1 MMTGAEIRSVREALK
16 LSQSQFAMLLG
27 VHAVTVSRWET
38 GAQSPTPYQVGL
50 IQEFSKA
57 AKRKQAVNNIA
68 AVLVTAGAIAGLFF
82 LLKWALAQ
90 DDQDEEVNNAPE
102 EQQRGPGRVRGSG
115 SEKVPRGG

>member
-1 MMTGAEIRSVREALK
+1 MTGAEIRSVREALK

-38 GAQSPTPYQVGL
+38 GAQSPTPYQTGL

-68 AVLVTAGAIAGLFF
+68 TVLVTAGAIAGLFF
-82 LLKWALAQ
+82 LLKWALEK
-90 DDQDEEVNNAPE
+90 EEQNEDLSSMPE
-102 EQQRGPGRVRGSG
+102 EEPGHPRRVRHS
-115 SEKVPRGG
+115 